1 MNEILFVRS
10 FYVCY
15 LTCGFIASTHAF
27 NLPAR
32 AFNLLTRFFN
42 LSTRAFNVATR
53 SFSLLT
59 REFEIATRG
68 FELVT
73 CRFYF
78 SSLRQYY
85 RFTFSVILVSFN
97 PIKCIYDKTEIWFL
111 MNRHASF
118 MDGIIWQT
126 SMYL

>member
-27 NLPAR
+27 S
-32 AFNLLTRFFN
+32 

-53 SFSLLT
+53 SFSLLI

-73 CRFYF
+73 CRFELGTRISELATF
-78 SSLRQYY
+78 QVFVSIIDS
-85 RFTFSVILVSFN
+85 RFPLFWFHSTLSTVSMTKLKFG
-97 PIKCIYDKTEIWFL
+97 F
-111 MNRHASF
+111 
-118 MDGIIWQT
+118 
-126 SMYL
+126 

>member
-32 AFNLLTRFFN
+32 AFNLLTRVFS

-53 SFSLLT
+53 SFSLLI

-73 CRFYF
+73 CRFELGTRISELATF
-78 SSLRQYY
+78 QVFVSIIDSRFPLFWFHSTLSS
-85 RFTFSVILVSFN
+85 VSMTKLKFG
-97 PIKCIYDKTEIWFL
+97 F
-111 MNRHASF
+111 
-118 MDGIIWQT
+118 
-126 SMYL
+126 